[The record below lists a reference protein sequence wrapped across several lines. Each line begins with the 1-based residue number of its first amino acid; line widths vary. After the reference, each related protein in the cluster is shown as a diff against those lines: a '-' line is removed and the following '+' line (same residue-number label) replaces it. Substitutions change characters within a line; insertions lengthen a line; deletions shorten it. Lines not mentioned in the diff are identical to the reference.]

1 MEVRNIVKEVVSLV
15 YEWEDEDDEN
25 ENNDEGNEKICDN
38 DKIPE
43 RFKDLHLKEGDISC
57 DQNDKLNIVEID
69 ITPTQN
75 GISSSSADILENTNG
90 DNHALDSSSSEVFDD
105 YQTAI
110 NLTKRRLHLMETLG
124 FKIISRLD
132 VCSNIVEY
140 AKEIEDNETIL
151 SFLQKGSLLAKV
163 LYGPSSDELSKW
175 NLEINKINNLVV
187 PRYKKT

>member
-15 YEWEDEDDEN
+15 YEWEDEDDAN
-25 ENNDEGNEKICDN
+25 ENNDEGNKKICDN

-43 RFKDLHLKEGDISC
+43 RFKESHIKEGDISC
-57 DQNDKLNIVEID
+57 DQSDMLNNVEID

-75 GISSSSADILENTNG
+75 CISSSSANMLENQNG
-90 DNHALDSSSSEVFDD
+90 DNHALDSSSEVFDD
-105 YQTAI
+105 YQNAI
-110 NLTKRRLHLMETLG
+110 DLTKRRLHLMETLG

-140 AKEIEDNETIL
+140 AKEIEDNETML

-187 PRYKKT
+187 PK